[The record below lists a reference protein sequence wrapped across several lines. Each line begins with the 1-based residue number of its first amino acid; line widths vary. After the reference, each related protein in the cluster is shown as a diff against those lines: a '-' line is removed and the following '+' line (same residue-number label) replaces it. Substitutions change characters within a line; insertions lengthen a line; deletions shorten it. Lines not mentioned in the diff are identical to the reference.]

1 MADEY
6 LPQNIKS
13 IGGKVIMESKV
24 QFSSTQMLEWMG
36 YVADMQKV
44 SPEKIKMINTCGKRR
59 NVLATIATHKMVL
72 IFADETHSNMLYK
85 CWEAGYGDY
94 EMFYGRG
101 YEPAEMKHCKVHD
114 MMDVDIEGPTVIFI
128 VNENTRESMIFGMKN
143 ENFSTGTVKYVGHE
157 IRSVIMNKLELDNCD
172 TALMISAESI
182 VIEASMVAY
191 EGVIIAAER
200 DSGSLRAMEENVSK
214 FGVHNVEIIS
224 ELNESTLAT
233 IPVPRVAFIVATK
246 KDIENDIVCLL
257 KLNPKIKFIVYTLE
271 LDILAD
277 IRYIMKKHGVE
288 VTEVMQIMV
297 SKTDKNSVFSAQPA
311 PWIITGEVQ

>member
-1 MADEY
+1 MAE
-6 LPQNIKS
+6 N
-13 IGGKVIMESKV
+13 KVE
-24 QFSSTQMLEWMG
+24 FSSEQMLKWMG
-36 YVADMQKV
+36 YVADV
-44 SPEKIKMINTCGKRR
+44 HHISPEKIKLLNTCGKRR
-59 NVLATIATHKMVL
+59 NILATIATHKMIL
-72 IFADETHSNMLYK
+72 IFADETHPNMLYK

-94 EMFYGRG
+94 EMYYGKG
-101 YEPAEMKHCKVHD
+101 YEPSEMKHCQVHD

-143 ENFSTGTVKYVGHE
+143 ENFSTGSVKYVGHE

-200 DSGSLRAMEENVSK
+200 DAGSLRTMEENVAK

-224 ELNESTLAT
+224 DLKDETLAKL
-233 IPVPRVAFIVATK
+233 PVPRVAFIVATRE
-246 KDIENDIVCLL
+246 DIENDIVNLL
-257 KLNPKIKFIVYTLE
+257 KVNPDIKFIVYTLE

-277 IRYIMKKHGVE
+277 IKYILAKHGVE
-288 VTEVMQIMV
+288 VTEVTQITV
-297 SKTDKNSVFSAQPA
+297 SKTDKNSVFVAQPA
-311 PWIITGEVQ
+311 PWIITGEVIK